1 METVKVFR
9 SYRDAARMLAQ
20 GDPES
25 AYSFLMAILDYGLDG
40 TEPELQGP
48 AAAAWLLV
56 KPTLDVSIKKA
67 EAGAKGG
74 RSGSAPSPT
83 AAAPSEGGPGESSAT
98 SSALRAPSPP
108 RGRLSTAEAECKQT
122 ASKPEPEEGRRK
134 KEVGSRQK
142 DISPKPPAGF
152 DLFWQ
157 AYPKKVGKE
166 AARKAF
172 DRVKVPVET
181 LLAAIERQK
190 GGRQWQEDGGRFI
203 PNPATWL
210 NQGRWEDET
219 FHPETVQERHQREM
233 DADEIAAIRRM
244 MAEEEE
250 KET

>member
-1 METVKVFR
+1 METVKIFR

-20 GDPES
+20 GDQES

-40 TEPELQGP
+40 VEPELQGP

-74 RSGSAPSPT
+74 KSGSAPSP
-83 AAAPSEGGPGESSAT
+83 AAALPSDGGPGEGSAT
-98 SSALRAPSPP
+98 SSALRAPSPT

-122 ASKPEPEEGRRK
+122 GSKPEPEEGSRK
-134 KEVGSRQK
+134 KEVGSRK
-142 DISPKPPAGF
+142 MDVSPKPPAGF

-172 DRVKVPVET
+172 DKAKVPIET
-181 LLAAIERQK
+181 LLSAIERQK

-210 NQGRWEDET
+210 NQGRWEDEVLKRS
-219 FHPETVQERHQREM
+219 ETEAERHQRTLDE
-233 DADEIAAIRRM
+233 DEIAAIRRM
-244 MAEEEE
+244 MDEDQ
-250 KET
+250 

>member
-1 METVKVFR
+1 
-9 SYRDAARMLAQ
+9 MLAQ
-20 GDPES
+20 GDQES

-74 RSGSAPSPT
+74 KSSGRPDNP
-83 AAAPSEGGPGESSAT
+83 GGCTIQPGGCHT
-98 SSALRAPSPP
+98 ILRDGSQRQAI
-108 RGRLSTAEAECKQT
+108 STPEADGKQT
-122 ASKPEPEEGRRK
+122 GSKPEPEEGSRK
-134 KEVGSRQK
+134 KEVGSRKK
-142 DISPKPPAGF
+142 DVSPKPPAGF

-210 NQGRWEDET
+210 NQGRWEDEVMKR
-219 FHPETVQERHQREM
+219 PETEEERHRRAME
-233 DADEIAAIRRM
+233 ADTIAAVRRM
-244 MAEEEE
+244 MAEDQ
-250 KET
+250 

>member
-1 METVKVFR
+1 M
-9 SYRDAARMLAQ
+9 
-20 GDPES
+20 
-25 AYSFLMAILDYGLDG
+25 
-40 TEPELQGP
+40 
-48 AAAAWLLV
+48 
-56 KPTLDVSIKKA
+56 
-67 EAGAKGG
+67 
-74 RSGSAPSPT
+74 
-83 AAAPSEGGPGESSAT
+83 
-98 SSALRAPSPP
+98 
-108 RGRLSTAEAECKQT
+108 
-122 ASKPEPEEGRRK
+122 
-134 KEVGSRQK
+134 

-210 NQGRWEDET
+210 NQGRWEDEVS
-219 FHPETVQERHQREM
+219 HPETERERHQREM

-244 MAEEEE
+244 MAEDQ
-250 KET
+250 